1 MRTVCLPSNTFLLE
15 DDASKQG
22 TSSSSL
28 PSCKKFLGSS
38 CWICKAHLP
47 LFRKTVSCHL
57 EDVGLLEHRCR
68 LSNLMAFW
76 LRKAPWTCIKCEV
89 ERRCHARILSVS
101 IINLLT
107 YYHALYVSCSPC
119 ALARSAVAGQPFRK
133 QFLGQ
138 ALCCLRLRLEG
149 GLSSF
154 TLSLPAGRGNTSWR
168 CRCPRPVRSI
178 TDPPTQH
185 GEAAT
190 TAEGVFVCSFSPA
203 HLLHHAVVDSPRCSS
218 IDCQVNTN
226 SCNAVAGGLEGLM
239 TSG

>member
-1 MRTVCLPSNTFLLE
+1 MQEILKFFVLDLQSPSSAFPKDSELSPGRRWRTRTPLSPFQSDGFLAAEGAL
-15 DDASKQG
+15 DMHQ
-22 TSSSSL
+22 
-28 PSCKKFLGSS
+28 
-38 CWICKAHLP
+38 
-47 LFRKTVSCHL
+47 
-57 EDVGLLEHRCR
+57 
-68 LSNLMAFW
+68 
-76 LRKAPWTCIKCEV
+76 CEV

-107 YYHALYVSCSPC
+107 YYYALYVSFSPC
-119 ALARSAVAGQPFRK
+119 ALARSAVAGKPFRK
-133 QFLGQ
+133 QFLEQ
-138 ALCCLRLRLEG
+138 ALCCLRLRLER

-154 TLSLPAGRGNTSWR
+154 TLSLPAGRGNTTRR

-190 TAEGVFVCSFSPA
+190 TAEGVFLCSISPA